1 MSAAILRC
9 SLGDCPVLSGS
20 LLLPL
25 RGNWCA
31 TVEVRAPNG
40 LDPVV
45 LDALS
50 PVSLRLTREDGTVD
64 IFEGTVRRS
73 GVVEGRAVIHA
84 TIVGGAGQLLA
95 DVPPRHYAPAATEVP
110 AGLIA
115 RGICDDAGEQLAGG
129 VEAALD
135 ARVVRQWTRFAMPAR
150 DALDVLADVIG
161 CGWRVLPSGR
171 VWLGQET
178 WPELDASKR
187 IAPDPDDGAEL
198 WATDGAPILPGVTLV
213 GRRIVEVTYRLE
225 AVRPR
230 ATVRAAVAGDP
241 PRAARLDLYRA
252 SYPATVR
259 AQGTDV
265 LDLEPDDPRLG
276 DSTRAL
282 LSVPM
287 RLGIPGCRVT
297 VPAGTRLRVAFEG
310 ALPSGLY
317 AGPVDHDPTA
327 DRALS
332 LVGDR
337 VDCGR
342 LAGVADPVTGI
353 VTFTYSSPDGSTP
366 PPAPLVALSGVVS
379 GPGHKYA
386 KGVSG

>member
-40 LDPVV
+40 TEPAA

-50 PVSLRLTREDGTVD
+50 PASLRLAREDGTVD
-64 IFEGTVRRS
+64 AFEGSVRRS
-73 GVVEGRAVIHA
+73 GVQDGRAVVHA
-84 TIVGGAGQLLA
+84 TIVGGAGKLLG
-95 DVPPRHYAPAATEVP
+95 DLPPRHYAPAATEVP
-110 AGLIA
+110 AGYVA
-115 RGICDDAGEQLAGG
+115 RGICDDAGEQLLGG

-135 ARVVRQWTRFAMPAR
+135 ARIVRQWTRFAMPAR
-150 DALDVLADVIG
+150 DALDLLADVIG
-161 CGWRVLPSGR
+161 CGWRVLASGR
-171 VWLGQET
+171 VWLGQEA

-187 IAPDPDDGAEL
+187 IAPDPDDGAEV
-198 WATDGAPILPGVTLV
+198 WATDGAPILPGVTLA
-213 GRRIVEVTYRLE
+213 GRRIIEVTYRLD
-225 AVRPR
+225 AVRSR

-241 PRAARLDLYRA
+241 PHAARLDLYRA

-259 AQGTDV
+259 VQGTDV
-265 LDLEPDDPRLG
+265 LDLVPDDPRLG
-276 DSTRAL
+276 DAARAL

-297 VPAGTRLRVAFEG
+297 VPAGTRVRVAFEG
-310 ALPSGLY
+310 ALPSGAY
-317 AGPVDHDPTA
+317 AGPVDHDPAA
-327 DRALS
+327 DRPLS
-332 LVGDR
+332 LIGDA
-337 VDCGR
+337 VDCGT
-342 LAGVADPVTGI
+342 LTGVADPVTGV
-353 VTFTYSSPDGSTP
+353 VTFTYSPPDGSAP
-366 PPAPLVALSGVVS
+366 PPGLVVGLSGVVS
-379 GPGHKYA
+379 GPGHRYA